1 MQALLIFW
9 NTGVLQKCL
18 TLNYTTTKCNASWE
32 KNGSSAKTSQCKQK
46 SAIMHERTHAVKH
59 RQARTGTRHDT
70 THTAADQEA
79 MSRAQHHGFL
89 VVFNVSGQP
98 STFIRRTISTVQLT
112 WRLCSVVGKT
122 WDFRRKSTI
131 SNHCQQPTMQ
141 SIFQGSTARKYQI
154 ILSTKYPRYLE
165 KSTRISLHFNEFCW
179 DEPVFKQ
186 YSATF
191 DHYTIQFEISWHFLA
206 NLVVKSCTTVNEC
219 HWIIHSSCWP
229 FNLKTELPTA
239 HS

>member
-1 MQALLIFW
+1 MPHTQLHNNKVQCLVRKKWIKCENITMQ
-9 NTGVLQKCL
+9 
-18 TLNYTTTKCNASWE
+18 TKIRHNAW
-32 KNGSSAKTSQCKQK
+32 AHTRCQTQTS
-46 SAIMHERTHAVKH
+46 
-59 RQARTGTRHDT
+59 
-70 THTAADQEA
+70 THTYKARHNTHCSKPGSHVTGSTPWLPCSFQ
-79 MSRAQHHGFL
+79 RQR
-89 VVFNVSGQP
+89 QP

-206 NLVVKSCTTVNEC
+206 NLVVKSCMTVNEC